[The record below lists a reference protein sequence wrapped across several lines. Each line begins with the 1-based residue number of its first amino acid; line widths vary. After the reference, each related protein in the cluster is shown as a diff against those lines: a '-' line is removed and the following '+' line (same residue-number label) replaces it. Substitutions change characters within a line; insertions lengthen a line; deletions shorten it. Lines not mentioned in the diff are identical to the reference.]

1 MLQELSIRNFAII
14 DDLTIRFA
22 DGLTILSGETGAG
35 KTILINAVNLLLG
48 SRASA
53 ALIRTGSETAEL
65 EALFRVP
72 ADGEAAGCMTEHG
85 IDPAEGLVVR
95 RMISRTDANRIY
107 INGRL
112 CTQQMLNR
120 VTANL
125 ASISGQ
131 HAHQSLLQED
141 QQLLILD
148 QFAGLMPLRQQ
159 VFDAYHRIL
168 PVIRQL
174 DRLKLLQQRQAQQ
187 LELLSFQRQEIA
199 AADIAAG
206 EDEQLE
212 SERIRLKNAEFLY
225 QTVFSGIESLYGSEG
240 SVSEKLVE
248 VKKALEKA
256 AAIDGELKPK
266 AERLDAMVFQFEDVV
281 AEFRRYLRTLT
292 VDEERLGQVEERLDT
307 LNRLKRKYGGS
318 LSAVETFYE
327 EVSTALSAVENVE
340 QDISETEAELA
351 KQQSRLGELS
361 GRLSRQRSKAA
372 AALSE
377 EIVSELAD
385 LRMGQTRFEIRLST
399 QAADEK
405 TSGYLVCNGGQVT
418 DSGTDRVTFLIAPNV
433 GEELKPL
440 AAIASGGELSRVVL
454 AIKAI
459 LAETDS
465 VETVVFD
472 EVDAGIGGGVAE
484 IVGQKLDSLAKH
496 HQVICITHLPQIA
509 KFGSH
514 HFTIAKSIAGGRTRV
529 TITLLDEP
537 RRVEEIARMLGG
549 VELTR
554 ATLAHARE
562 LVKR

>member
-14 DDLTIRFA
+14 DNLTIRFA

-65 EALFRVP
+65 EAFFQVP
-72 ADGEAAGCMTEHG
+72 EGCETAERMSEYGVKAADGL
-85 IDPAEGLVVR
+85 IVR
-95 RMISRTDANRIY
+95 RVISRTDANRIY
-107 INGRL
+107 INGTL
-112 CTQQMLNR
+112 ATQQMLSR
-120 VTANL
+120 ITANL

-131 HAHQSLLQED
+131 HAHQTLLKEE

-148 QFAGLMPLRQQ
+148 QYAGLMPLRRE
-159 VFDAYHRIL
+159 VFDAYHRIV
-168 PVIRQL
+168 PAIQRL
-174 DRLKLLQQRQAQQ
+174 DKLQQVHRQQAQQ
-187 LELLSFQRQEIA
+187 LELLSFQQQEISA
-199 AADIAAG
+199 ANIDPD
-206 EDEQLE
+206 EDQQLE
-212 SERIRLKNAEFLY
+212 KERDRLKNAEFLY
-225 QTVFSGIESLYGSEG
+225 QAVFGGIESLYGSEG

-248 VKKALEKA
+248 IKKALEKA

-266 AERLDAMVFQFEDVV
+266 VASLEAMVFQCEDAVEDLR
-281 AEFRRYLRTLT
+281 AYLSTLSL
-292 VDEERLGQVEERLDT
+292 DENRLSQVEERLDT

-318 LSAVETFYE
+318 LSAVAAFYE
-327 EVSTALSAVENVE
+327 EVTTALSAVENVE
-340 QDISETEAELA
+340 QDISEVKDELA
-351 KQQSRLGELS
+351 NQQ
-361 GRLSRQRSKAA
+361 GRLSELAGQLSRERTAA
-372 AALSE
+372 AKRLAGDV
-377 EIVSELAD
+377 VSQLAD
-385 LRMGQTRFEIRLST
+385 LRMGQTRFEIRLT
-399 QAADEK
+399 KATADEK
-405 TSGYLVCNGGQVT
+405 TSDYLRCNGSQVT
-418 DSGTDRVTFLIAPNV
+418 DSGLDRVAFMIAPNV
-433 GEELKPL
+433 GEEPKPL

-459 LAETDS
+459 LAESDS
-465 VETVVFD
+465 VGTVVFD

-484 IVGQKLDSLAKH
+484 IVGQKLDNLARH

-509 KFGSH
+509 RFGNH
-514 HFTIAKSIAGGRTRV
+514 HFTIAKSVADGRTRV
-529 TITLLDEP
+529 SIALLDEN

>member
-14 DDLTIRFA
+14 DDLSIHLA

-48 SRASA
+48 SRASS

-72 ADGEAAGCMTEHG
+72 GDSQAADRMAEHG
-85 IDPAEGLVVR
+85 IDPADGLIVR
-95 RMISRTDANRIY
+95 RVISRTDANRIY

-112 CTQQMLNR
+112 STQQTLAI

-131 HAHQSLLQED
+131 HAHQTLLKEE
-141 QQLLILD
+141 QQLMILD
-148 QFAGLMPLRQQ
+148 EFAGLMPLRRR
-159 VFDAYHRIL
+159 VYDAYHRIL

-174 DRLKLLQQRQAQQ
+174 DRLKQLRLQQAQQ
-187 LELLSFQRQEIA
+187 MELLSFQRQEIS
-199 AADIAAG
+199 AADITIG
-206 EDEQLE
+206 EDEELE
-212 SERIRLKNAEFLY
+212 KEHVRLKNAELLY
-225 QTVFSGIESLYGSEG
+225 GTVFSAIESLYGSDG
-240 SVSEKLVE
+240 SVSEQLVE
-248 VKKALEKA
+248 VKKALDKA
-256 AAIDGELKPK
+256 AVIDEELKPK
-266 AERLDAMVFQFEDVV
+266 VERLETMVFQFEDVV
-281 AEFRRYLRTLT
+281 EEYRRYLGTLT
-292 VDEERLGQVEERLDT
+292 VDEDRLGRIEERLDT

-318 LSAVETFYE
+318 LSAVKAFLE
-327 EVSTALSAVENVE
+327 EVSTALAAVENV
-340 QDISETEAELA
+340 QHDIVETEADLA
-351 KQQSRLGELS
+351 RQQARLTELS
-361 GRLSRQRSKAA
+361 GQLANERRGAA
-372 AALSE
+372 ERLSE

-385 LRMGQTRFEIRLST
+385 LRMDQTRFAVQL
-399 QAADEK
+399 AAVTPDEK
-405 TSGYLVCNGGQVT
+405 TSKYLVCNGSQMT
-418 DSGTDRVTFLIAPNV
+418 ESGSDRVTFLIAPNV

-459 LAETDS
+459 LAETDA
-465 VETVVFD
+465 VGTIVFD

-484 IVGQKLDSLAKH
+484 IVGQKLNDLARH

-509 KFGSH
+509 KFGSN
-514 HFTIAKSIAGGRTRV
+514 HFTIAKSVDDGRTRV
-529 TITLLDEP
+529 RITLLDEP